1 MTVVI
6 FCAVI
11 QIEFNLSPREL
22 PQRSHQRNL
31 ETHPLRNNLPHHL
44 LWTLWTTRRRLR
56 ELVNNITHF
65 FQDMF
70 RNVEAQ
76 AGEASS
82 EKGPSLTEMAVG
94 GSFMALTIAVI
105 LVVLFKRA

>member
-1 MTVVI
+1 MDFVDNATKTV
-6 FCAVI
+6 
-11 QIEFNLSPREL
+11 
-22 PQRSHQRNL
+22 
-31 ETHPLRNNLPHHL
+31 
-44 LWTLWTTRRRLR
+44 R